1 MTNALR
7 APDPEAP
14 YRIHRYPSLLIDRI
28 TLADA
33 RVVTVRPVLP
43 QDADAEQSFVI
54 ALSPQSRQRRFHGT
68 VKQLPERLLHAMT
81 AIDYLDHVALV
92 AESADDAGASRL
104 VADARYVVT
113 EPGRA
118 DFAIAVADDWQHV
131 GLGRAMLQHLARH
144 ACRQGITQI
153 DGAVLAGNAPMLA
166 LMRRWG
172 AQMRADPDDR
182 RLVIT
187 SLRCG

>member
-1 MTNALR
+1 MTSALR
-7 APDPEAP
+7 APALEAP
-14 YRIHRYPSLLIDRI
+14 YRIHRYPSLLIERI
-28 TLADA
+28 RLADA

-54 ALSPQSRQRRFHGT
+54 ALSPQSRHRRFHGT
-68 VKQLPERLLHAMT
+68 VKALSERTLQAMT
-81 AIDYLDHVALV
+81 AIDYRGHVALV
-92 AESADDAGASRL
+92 AESADEQGGSRL

-113 EPGRA
+113 ETGRA
-118 DFAIAVADDWQHV
+118 EFAIAVADDWQHV

-144 ACRQGITQI
+144 ACRQGISQL

-172 AQMRADPDDR
+172 AQMRTDPDDG